1 MKLQL
6 EIATEGQDITIK
18 GAAVLPFDKEA
29 WKRRIGTWSYRILIA
44 SLLGW
49 PTQCD
54 GGIQPPAK
62 CQSANGCIVTVGHQT
77 ISSGLVTDQSRGES
91 PAADGLVARDF

>member
-6 EIATEGQDITIK
+6 EIATEGRDITIK

-44 SLLGW
+44 SSSAGRRSA
-49 PTQCD
+49 TER
-54 GGIQPPAK
+54 PA
-62 CQSANGCIVTVGHQT
+62 
-77 ISSGLVTDQSRGES
+77 S
-91 PAADGLVARDF
+91 PLRAKPRADAP

>member
-1 MKLQL
+1 MKLQF

-29 WKRRIGTWSYRILIA
+29 WKRRISTWSYPALIA
-44 SLLGW
+44 TLFCW

-54 GGIQPPAK
+54 SGIRLPAK
-62 CQSANGCIVTVGHQT
+62 CQAPDGCIVTVGHQT
-77 ISSGLVTDQSRGES
+77 VSSGLVTDQSRGKN

>member
-6 EIATEGQDITIK
+6 EIATEDQGITIK

-29 WKRRIGTWSYRILIA
+29 WKRRIGAWTYRILIA
-44 SLLGW
+44 TLLCW

-54 GGIQPPAK
+54 GAIRLPST
-62 CQSANGCIVTVGHQT
+62 CQNSGGCVVTVGHQT
-77 ISSGLVTDQSRGES
+77 ASSGLVTDQSRGKG
-91 PAADGLVARDF
+91 PAADVLVARDF

>member
-6 EIATEGQDITIK
+6 EIATEGRDITIK

-29 WKRRIGTWSYRILIA
+29 WKRRIGTWSYRVLIVI
-44 SLLGW
+44 LLGW

-54 GGIQPPAK
+54 GGIRLPAK
-62 CQSANGCIVTVGHQT
+62 CQAANGCFLTVGHQT
-77 ISSGLVTDQSRGES
+77 ISSGLVTDQIRGKV
-91 PAADGLVARDF
+91 PADDGLVARDF

>member
-6 EIATEGQDITIK
+6 EIATEGRDITIK

-44 SLLGW
+44 ILLGW

-54 GGIQPPAK
+54 GTPRVHAT
-62 CQSANGCIVTVGHQT
+62 CQTSGGCSVTVGHQT
-77 ISSGLVTDQSRGES
+77 VSSGLVTDQSRGES
-91 PAADGLVARDF
+91 PAADGLAARDF